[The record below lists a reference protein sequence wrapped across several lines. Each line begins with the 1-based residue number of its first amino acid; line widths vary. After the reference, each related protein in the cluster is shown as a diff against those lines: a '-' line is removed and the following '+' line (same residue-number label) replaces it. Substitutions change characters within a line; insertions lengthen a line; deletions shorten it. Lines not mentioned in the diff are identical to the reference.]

1 MLCPPKGCTFL
12 VLDRPDAATRSHVEK
27 LARDGAEV
35 DVLLGALAVSSL
47 SDRVVEE
54 QPLR

>member
-1 MLCPPKGCTFL
+1 MTPWEPGQSGN
-12 VLDRPDAATRSHVEK
+12 PAGRSHVEK

-54 QPLR
+54 QPLP

>member
-12 VLDRPDAATRSHVEK
+12 VLDRPDADTRSHVEK

-35 DVLLGALAVSSL
+35 DVLLGALAV
-47 SDRVVEE
+47 
-54 QPLR
+54 